1 MEKIERKARALFIH
15 KTTRFDDTRREKEDV
30 LRRERARER
39 ERERERR
46 VQRFVFF
53 PRKRKGAHFLHAH
66 TLE

>member
-39 ERERERR
+39 EREREREGFR
-46 VQRFVFF
+46 DLCFSRGREKEHIFCT
-53 PRKRKGAHFLHAH
+53 RTR
-66 TLE
+66 